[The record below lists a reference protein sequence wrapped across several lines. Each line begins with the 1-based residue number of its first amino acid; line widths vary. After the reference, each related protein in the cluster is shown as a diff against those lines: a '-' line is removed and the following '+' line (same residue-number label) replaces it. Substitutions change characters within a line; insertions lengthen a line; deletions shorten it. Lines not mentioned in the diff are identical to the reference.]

1 MPHISVRHWGLL
13 HHFLSAIYCTSSC
26 HHCLKSFCTSVIA
39 EPLPVSCSALLRT
52 IDYKTSPYA
61 SNIIA
66 QRSLVCFPNCHW
78 NLLRTLHIIS
88 ALPSFCLIR
97 IFWDTDYVFG
107 PVRGT
112 GGQQWTVKAQVPPS
126 GSFITAKPR
135 EPRHVWAKNKCLLL
149 WANEFGVVFNA
160 ALVWQKLIGADSSPR
175 FVVCSLLHCWISNGL
190 LYVGQGYKLMV
201 ICQCS

>member
-1 MPHISVRHWGLL
+1 MPHVSVRHWSLL

-135 EPRHVWAKNKCLLL
+135 EPHK
-149 WANEFGVVFNA
+149 EFISQWKIYMKKITEWYEVFNR
-160 ALVWQKLIGADSSPR
+160 LGESDPHLRLEGWIG
-175 FVVCSLLHCWISNGL
+175 IKGL
-190 LYVGQGYKLMV
+190 LGKITGMYEDSEAFRHEAQKAGQ
-201 ICQCS
+201 